1 MCAAMYVCFPVTG
14 PASAVCAGY
23 YTALKSLLES
33 HVPEPDDPTLSPPT
47 PLADSLLK
55 LITLPLLVSPPER
68 RYVGSVV
75 WCVSVC
81 VSLAVCVPVYQYM
94 I

>member
-1 MCAAMYVCFPVTG
+1 MYIVYGCCLLPLLATFVQSLCACVQLHLLYSCMFPLTG
-14 PASAVCAGY
+14 SASAVCAGY

-68 RYVGSVV
+68 R
-75 WCVSVC
+75 
-81 VSLAVCVPVYQYM
+81 
-94 I
+94 